1 MKLAL
6 AEDTGSQ
13 FQMTNDQIRK
23 NNQFTMTK
31 PERTQQRV
39 FRHSSFGIFWSL
51 VIRHWSFN
59 LLCAFLGL
67 FGWQPPACGAGS
79 VLGAWLDSQ
88 TNIQTW
94 SAEVIQTR
102 ALKSLVQPLTATG
115 RVWFAAPNR
124 FRWELGNPAQTIAL
138 RQPDQMLVIYPKLKR
153 VEKYPLVG
161 DRTGQWRDTLSLLE
175 AGFPRNQSE
184 LESRF
189 RIESE
194 ATAGGIHEVTLQPK
208 SASARRMMPHIK
220 IGFTTSDF
228 SLRAT
233 ELQFADGSTMR
244 NDFTNAVLNP
254 KLDESLFAPD
264 VDPTFKVIE
273 PLKQK

>member
-1 MKLAL
+1 
-6 AEDTGSQ
+6 
-13 FQMTNDQIRK
+13 MTNDETRRNDELPMI
-23 NNQFTMTK
+23 
-31 PERTQQRV
+31 PERAKYRALRHSRFGFLSSFV
-39 FRHSSFGIFWSL
+39 IRHSSF
-51 VIRHWSFN
+51 HC
-59 LLCAFLGL
+59 LCAFLGL
-67 FGWQPPACGAGS
+67 FGWQPSACGAGS
-79 VLGAWLDSQ
+79 ELGAWLDSQ

-124 FRWELGNPAQTIAL
+124 FRWELGYPAQTIAL

-208 SASARRMMPHIK
+208 SASARRMMPRIK
-220 IGFTTSDF
+220 IAFATSDF

-264 VDPTFKVIE
+264 VDPTYKVIE